1 MVNGIKSHGKNLVS
15 YYYSNYYDVS
25 VNELGV
31 KCKISLRFWEN
42 KGWIN
47 SIDPYGWFQLYFRYW
62 LGRRPSDDERQ
73 IDRWK
78 GIVSR
83 FTEKIINIIK
93 HANVEL
99 MIILVHLKLDKF
111 YCLGVIN

>member
-42 KGWIN
+42 KG
-47 SIDPYGWFQLYFRYW
+47 
-62 LGRRPSDDERQ
+62 
-73 IDRWK
+73 
-78 GIVSR
+78 
-83 FTEKIINIIK
+83 
-93 HANVEL
+93 
-99 MIILVHLKLDKF
+99 
-111 YCLGVIN
+111 